1 VIVYGKELLL
11 YRRPEEADVHIERIE
26 RADHRQGPGLRV
38 ERAAGVATLTLDRPE
53 RNLLVP
59 ELMDALRDA
68 LLQADADDGVTAVV
82 LAHAGETFCGGVDI
96 GHMRASGADPVAY
109 ATSMAG
115 LLRVFPRLGTPV
127 IAAVGGD
134 ALALGYSLVC
144 CVDIAICTP
153 SARLGTFEA
162 GVGMWPMLA
171 QVPALR
177 RLGARHALENI
188 LTGEPFDA
196 RRAYEVGIVNR
207 VVEQSELDDA
217 VTAWAERVAT
227 AGAALAPGR
236 RSAYRML
243 ELSFDEALDDGAAE
257 FVKLFA

>member
-1 VIVYGKELLL
+1 MDTTVGL
-11 YRRPEEADVHIERIE
+11 RIE
-26 RADHRQGPGLRV
+26 QAG
-38 ERAAGVATLTLDRPE
+38 GVATLTLDRPE

-68 LLQADADDGVTAVV
+68 LLQADADDTVMAIV
-82 LAHAGETFCGGVDI
+82 LAHAGEEFCGGLDI
-96 GHMRASGADPVAY
+96 RHMRACGDDPVVWAIS
-109 ATSMAG
+109 AAE
-115 LLRVFPRLGTPV
+115 LLRVFPGLGTPV
-127 IAAVGGD
+127 VAAVGGD

-144 CVDIAICTP
+144 CADIAICTP

-162 GVGMWPMLA
+162 AVGMWPMVA
-171 QVPALR
+171 QVPALK
-177 RLGARHALENI
+177 RLGTRPALENI

-196 RRAYEVGIVNR
+196 RRAHELGIVNR
-207 VVEQSELDDA
+207 VVEQSELDGVVA
-217 VTAWAERVAT
+217 AWALRVAS

-243 ELSFDEALDDGAAE
+243 ELSFDEALDDGLAE